1 MSLSDRIR
9 SAKSDANLSNRG
21 GCRSCSWF
29 ADQSTETQALINE
42 WIDSGHSILQLW
54 KIISNPD
61 PDDPDYVPLGISDTG
76 WRNHVRNCR
85 GTG

>member
-9 SAKSDANLSNRG
+9 SAQPDANLSNRG
-21 GCRSCSWF
+21 CRSCMWF
-29 ADQSTETQALINE
+29 ADQPPETRALIDE
-42 WIDSGHSILQLW
+42 WIDGGHSVLQLW
-54 KIISNPD
+54 QIISKPD
-61 PDDPDYVPLGISDTG
+61 PDDPGYVPLAISDTG